1 MYEYLPYDHTKKY
14 PEIRNFRAV
23 VVEPKA
29 GSQTVAIVSQSV
41 NLDELGFDY
50 LKRVRPHKCCKLLE
64 VLIGPEDKLTP
75 DLIDKLTQIPTACPN
90 CDKIISI
97 EVPSE
102 PPNTRDQLAIW
113 SKIWP
118 CSFKQPSILPLTP
131 SELSL
136 DKILPILNS
145 LSHDSTVLYNPLT
158 HQITLGFTQEHP
170 LKHSILSAIDKFD
183 VKDNYYC
190 SNMWVITTQEPC
202 IMCGMALVHSRIDRL
217 YFKERHHRGAFTF
230 YKLHLKKLN
239 YMYRIVRVKES
250 IDS

>member
-1 MYEYLPYDHTKKY
+1 MYEYLPYDHKKKY
-14 PEIRNFRAV
+14 PEISNFRAV

-29 GSQTVAIVSQSV
+29 GSKTVAIVSQSV

-50 LKRVRPHKCCKLLE
+50 LKRVRPHKCSKLLE
-64 VLIGPEDKLTP
+64 VLIGPDDKLTP
-75 DLIDKLTQIPTACPN
+75 DLTDKLKQIPTSCPS

-118 CSFKQPSILPLTP
+118 CSFKQPSILPLTH

-158 HQITLGFTQEHP
+158 SHITLGFTQDHP
-170 LKHSILSAIDKFD
+170 LKHSIISAIDKFD
-183 VKDNYYC
+183 VQDNYYC

-217 YFKERHHRGAFTF
+217 YFRERHHRGAFTY

-239 YMYRIVRVKES
+239 YMYRIVRVKYE
-250 IDS
+250 